1 MTDGVGTASSCFPL
15 FVVLPEILY
24 TGGYCACCIPLHSL
38 SSSIPSF
45 FSGLLFFM
53 ECLDSQVLLL
63 LERREM
69 GMLLMLDFLCLCVC
83 VCVFLF
89 YC

>member
-24 TGGYCACCIPLHSL
+24 TGVIAVVVSPFIPCPP
-38 SSSIPSF
+38 SSPSF
-45 FSGLLFFM
+45 FSDLFFFM

-63 LERREM
+63 EEREL
-69 GMLLMLDFLCLCVC
+69 GVLLMLDFLSL
-83 VCVFLF
+83 CVFLF
-89 YC
+89 FLLLEL